1 MVFLLY
7 AYSRAAEGI
16 EKLCNETMTN
26 YWKAGVEW
34 LFAIPLLHFLR
45 RDSTPFEEPGI
56 AGSYHKLEWIGA
68 QNLKIKEFQ
77 KSGKQ

>member
-1 MVFLLY
+1 MY

-26 YWKAGVEW
+26 YQKADGEW
-34 LFAIPLLHFLR
+34 LFAIPLWHFLR
-45 RDSTPFEEPGI
+45 GDSKPFEEPGI
-56 AGSYHKLEWIGA
+56 AGSYYTLKWIGA
-68 QNLKIKEFQ
+68 QNLKIKQFQ

>member
-1 MVFLLY
+1 MY

-26 YWKAGVEW
+26 YWKADVEW

-45 RDSTPFEEPGI
+45 GDSTPFEEPGI
-56 AGSYHKLEWIGA
+56 AGSYHNREWIGA